1 MRESQSTPGDF
12 NMRTTTIASCA
23 LPGLLLGICFAA
35 TAAQR
40 PTTPSA
46 VVDAKSGKLLRAPTA
61 EERRSM
67 AQAVAV
73 RQSTLKQPR
82 TAAEARS
89 TFKGTPNGDGTT
101 IQVPT
106 ELWTNLS
113 ATTDAQ
119 GTVTI
124 REHDGEQAPAIAD
137 GGLEK

>member
-1 MRESQSTPGDF
+1 
-12 NMRTTTIASCA
+12 MRTTTIASCV

-35 TAAQR
+35 SAAQR
-40 PTTPSA
+40 STA

-61 EERRSM
+61 EERRDM
-67 AQAVAV
+67 AQAVAA

-82 TAAEARS
+82 TAAEAQR
-89 TFKGTPNGDGTT
+89 TLKGTPNGDGST

-106 ELWTNLS
+106 ELWTTLS

-119 GTVTI
+119 GKVSI
-124 REHDGEQAPAIAD
+124 REHDGEQAPATTD

>member
-1 MRESQSTPGDF
+1 
-12 NMRTTTIASCA
+12 MRTTTIASCV

-35 TAAQR
+35 SAAQR
-40 PTTPSA
+40 PTA

-61 EERRSM
+61 EERRDM
-67 AQAVAV
+67 AQAVAA

-82 TAAEARS
+82 TAAEAQRTLKS
-89 TFKGTPNGDGTT
+89 TPNGDGAT

-106 ELWTNLS
+106 ELWSSLS

-119 GTVTI
+119 GKVVI
-124 REHDGEQAPAIAD
+124 REHDGEQAPATTD